1 MTIAR
6 LDRGG
11 RRISRRSPR
20 WPIVVAFLGPALALY
35 GVIFLYP
42 VAASLTNGFFAWSG
56 TVRKEFVGFDNFVSL
71 MGLEPYASQFMRA
84 IGNNVV
90 FFIGTMIIQNGMGL
104 VLAFLLHGIIRGKRF
119 FQTIISVP
127 YLMSALVIGYA
138 WSMLL
143 SPRFGAVNA
152 ILGLFG
158 VEPIAWLGTPSLVMP
173 ILIFINAWQWIGVTM
188 LIFVAGLAAIP
199 AEQLEAA
206 RVDGASS
213 FRIAWSIQLPQL
225 VPSVAIVTVLT
236 LIGCFNLFDLVFA
249 VGGSAGGVS
258 GAADVL
264 GTLFYRLSFSN
275 SPNAFG
281 ISGALSLIQLALIL
295 VVTLGMQ
302 RMFGRIERRFS

>member
-6 LDRGG
+6 FMSGE
-11 RRISRRSPR
+11 RRADRRSPR
-20 WPIVVAFLGPALALY
+20 WPVVLAFVGPAVLLY

-42 VAASLTNGFFAWSG
+42 VGAALTNGFFSWAGS
-56 TVRKEFVGFDNFVSL
+56 VRKDFVGIDNFVAL
-71 MGLEPYASQFMRA
+71 MGLEPYAGQFLRA

-90 FFIGTMIIQNGMGL
+90 FFFGTMIVQNGVGL
-104 VLAFLLHGIIRGKRF
+104 VLAFLIHGIVRGKRF
-119 FQTIISVP
+119 FQTVISIP

-143 SPRFGAVNA
+143 SPRFGAINA
-152 ILGLFG
+152 VLGFFG
-158 VEPIAWLGTPSLVMP
+158 VEPVAWLGTPALIMP
-173 ILIFINAWQWIGVTM
+173 ILILINAWQWIGVTM
-188 LIFVAGLAAIP
+188 LIFGAGLTAIP
-199 AEQLEAA
+199 ADQIEAA

-225 VPSVAIVTVLT
+225 VSSVSIVTVLT

-249 VGGSAGGVS
+249 IGGSAGGVS
-258 GAADVL
+258 GAADVM

-281 ISGALSLIQLALIL
+281 LSGAFSLVQLVLIL
-295 VVTLGMQ
+295 VVTIGIQ
-302 RMFGRIERRFS
+302 RFFRRVERRYS